1 MLPRDALEMVKSKT
15 LPRLV
20 QEQILHMIKMG
31 ELEAGA
37 KLNEV
42 DMAARLKVS
51 RGPVREA
58 FRALEEAG
66 LVRLEKNR
74 GVFVRMI
81 EPREAAELY
90 EMRGGLDVMAGRKLA
105 AVIADDGI
113 AELRAMVS
121 RMEDSARHRAIND
134 YFPLNIAFHD
144 RLVEMAGNGKLLAIY
159 RRLVDETYLL
169 RRRSLTR
176 GGGFAVS
183 NVEHRAIV
191 DALATRDPDRVAAA
205 VEAHIRN
212 AQARLGSA
220 EQENP

>member
-1 MLPRDALEMVKSKT
+1 MLPRDALKMVKSKT
-15 LPRLV
+15 LPGLV
-20 QEQILHMIKMG
+20 QEEILRMIKMG

-42 DMAARLKVS
+42 DLAARLNVS

-74 GVFVRMI
+74 GVFVRRI
-81 EPREAAELY
+81 DPAEAAELY
-90 EMRGGLDVMAGRKLA
+90 EVRAGLDVMAGRRLA
-105 AVIADDGI
+105 PLISPAQLD
-113 AELRAMVS
+113 ELYALVG
-121 RMEDSARHRAIND
+121 RMEDSARHCAIND
-134 YFPLNIAFHD
+134 YFPQNIQFHD
-144 RLVEMAGNGKLLAIY
+144 RLVEMAGNAKLLALY

-169 RRRSLTR
+169 RRRSLTL

-191 DALATRDPDRVAAA
+191 DALASRDAERAALALGLHIDHARERLQAADR
-205 VEAHIRN
+205 
-212 AQARLGSA
+212 L
-220 EQENP
+220 